1 MTSKQIDILVIGGGA
16 AGLTLSVLLGQAGLS
31 VHVVDPAPPKPLKDT
46 PASGRTVAL
55 MNDSMNIIKA
65 AGVWEALAERS
76 APLQTMRI
84 IDISR
89 PVHDPVRLEFP
100 ASDLGFEQ
108 FGYNIP
114 GGYLRAALYEAAQ
127 AQENITIHK
136 AALESYVVEDG
147 RVSARL
153 DNGTDVEARL
163 IVGADGRASKVRET
177 AGIGTAKR
185 EYDQSAITCLINH
198 SHAHENVSTEF
209 HKQDGPLAI
218 VPLPGNQSSVVWVE
232 TRARAEELMGLKP
245 SDFESALQEKMQDLL
260 GGLTLETPPESWP
273 LCCIKSKALI
283 APRTALIAETAHV
296 MSPIT
301 AQGLNLSLR
310 DVAALAETL
319 VDGARLG
326 LDIGSAGVL
335 NRYAKR
341 RRLDIETRVFGVDS
355 INRAVSSHS
364 KTLKTARRAGLKFLE
379 KVAPA
384 KYLAMQTGLTP
395 HMDQGRLAKGD
406 AL

>member
-163 IVGADGRASKVRET
+163 IVGADGRASKCARQPE
-177 AGIGTAKR
+177 
-185 EYDQSAITCLINH
+185 SAQL
-198 SHAHENVSTEF
+198 SASM
-209 HKQDGPLAI
+209 
-218 VPLPGNQSSVVWVE
+218 
-232 TRARAEELMGLKP
+232 TRA
-245 SDFESALQEKMQDLL
+245 
-260 GGLTLETPPESWP
+260 
-273 LCCIKSKALI
+273 
-283 APRTALIAETAHV
+283 
-296 MSPIT
+296 
-301 AQGLNLSLR
+301 LSL
-310 DVAALAETL
+310 A
-319 VDGARLG
+319 
-326 LDIGSAGVL
+326 
-335 NRYAKR
+335 
-341 RRLDIETRVFGVDS
+341 
-355 INRAVSSHS
+355 
-364 KTLKTARRAGLKFLE
+364 
-379 KVAPA
+379 
-384 KYLAMQTGLTP
+384 
-395 HMDQGRLAKGD
+395 
-406 AL
+406 